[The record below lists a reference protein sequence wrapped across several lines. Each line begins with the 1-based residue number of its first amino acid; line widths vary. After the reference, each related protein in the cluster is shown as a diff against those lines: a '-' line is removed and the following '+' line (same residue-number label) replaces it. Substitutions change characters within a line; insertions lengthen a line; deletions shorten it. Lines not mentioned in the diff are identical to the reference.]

1 MPNEQCSY
9 NASKSPYKSKAI
21 KSYVLRYPNREDN
34 NRKWIDAGEKEK
46 ARKEEKQRRRA
57 SKEIKQRRRAR
68 KEKKYSNATSMHEF
82 AAVIDELDEHRPGE
96 YTSPNYIWGD
106 PFEFIDCGL
115 NGYCSICKMNE
126 NNSNYHPED
135 DCPEYRSNMNY
146 SACCSYLGLN

>member
-1 MPNEQCSY
+1 MHNEQCNSS
-9 NASKSPYKSKAI
+9 AIKSLSKSKAI
-21 KSYVLRYPNREDN
+21 KSYVLRYPDREN
-34 NRKWIDAGEKEK
+34 NNSEWVIVGEKEK
-46 ARKEEKQRRRA
+46 ARKE
-57 SKEIKQRRRAR
+57 
-68 KEKKYSNATSMHEF
+68 KKHSNATSMHEF

-96 YTSPNYIWGD
+96 YTSSNYIWGD

-126 NNSNYHPED
+126 NNSNYYPED